1 MEERSELVDPTYI
14 EICKNAGREW
24 ILAVGDSAIGSYMS
38 GWVLRESLREVHL
51 KESLTSTWRVMH
63 SSFTFGN
70 RYAQNVGESFP
81 SYKLTHVSQSIINTA
96 RSPQICYHYILSGLL
111 SAEVLRCSSWFIFVF
126 CRSLLWRKQSWSR
139 NDHINLHHL
148 CIQTSETYHI

>member
-51 KESLTSTWRVMH
+51 KESLTST
-63 SSFTFGN
+63 
-70 RYAQNVGESFP
+70 
-81 SYKLTHVSQSIINTA
+81 
-96 RSPQICYHYILSGLL
+96 
-111 SAEVLRCSSWFIFVF
+111 
-126 CRSLLWRKQSWSR
+126 
-139 NDHINLHHL
+139 
-148 CIQTSETYHI
+148 